1 MKCEVTHTLERWSSA
16 RGNLRA
22 QNAAYRLAWGIIVG
36 WRGEKMSKK
45 IQSKVLLLVEVS
57 FYQSVGVNNGEF
69 QP

>member
-1 MKCEVTHTLERWSSA
+1 
-16 RGNLRA
+16 
-22 QNAAYRLAWGIIVG
+22 
-36 WRGEKMSKK
+36 MSKK